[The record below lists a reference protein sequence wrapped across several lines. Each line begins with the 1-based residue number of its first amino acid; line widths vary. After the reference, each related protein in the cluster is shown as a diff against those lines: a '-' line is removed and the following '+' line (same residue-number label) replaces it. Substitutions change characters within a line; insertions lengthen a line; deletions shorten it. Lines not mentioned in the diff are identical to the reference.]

1 MEPLIRELRH
11 AAAVLLR
18 RPWFTAA
25 ALLCL
30 ALGLGAASAIF
41 TLVDTVLLRPLPYAD
56 AGRLMMVWS
65 RSAKQGL
72 DLPLSGAE
80 YLDLR
85 AQSRSFSRL
94 AALTPN
100 VYGLTGEGAEPERVV
115 GARVA
120 ADFFPALGVRPALG
134 RGFLPEEDRFG
145 NEHEVILSDGF
156 WRRRFGA
163 DRALVGRAIQLDG
176 KPTTVVGVLPPL
188 FTFGDVDYDVY
199 APLALIPRVVRVRQ
213 ARGLNVVGRLA
224 AGATRA
230 RANAELAGVV
240 RRFRKEFPS
249 DYPDASWSL
258 AAVPILE
265 NLVGNVRPALLVLA
279 GAVALVLLIA
289 CANVANLLLARAT
302 AREKE
307 VAIRLAL
314 GAGRARVMRQFL
326 IESLLLSLAGGA
338 AGLLLAGWGVRALVA
353 ANPYNIPRLEQA
365 GLDARAVGF
374 TLVVAAVA
382 ALLFGLA
389 PALQASRTD
398 FNGALKEGG
407 KTSAMGAGGGG
418 QRVRSAL
425 VIFEVALALVV
436 LIGAGLVLKSFRK
449 LQASN
454 PGFRPK
460 GLLSA
465 SLLLPR
471 AKYGVPAKS
480 RGFYR
485 ELLPRLAG
493 LPGVRAASAVSALP
507 LGSVQSLANVAAH
520 EAGSLQDADQT
531 TVNRLIVDPGYFQT
545 MGIPLRRGRAFTD
558 ADDERAAGVA
568 IVDEGLARRL
578 WPQQDPIG
586 RRVKVDSEAFPNAK
600 DGRLVVGV
608 VGTVRQQGLAEPS
621 PDQLYVPHAQLPSVY
636 MALVLRAD
644 AEPAALARS
653 VRGAVAALDHD
664 LPVSDVRTMET
675 VLADSLS
682 RSRVNALLFGIFAL
696 VALAL
701 ATVGVYGVMAYSV
714 AQRTHEIG
722 IRMSL
727 GARPED
733 VLRLVIRH
741 GMRLTLTGLAVG
753 LVASLAATRAIGS
766 LLYGVSATDALTWG
780 EVLLLLAA
788 LAWLASF
795 VPARRATRIDPMLA
809 MRYE

>member
-1 MEPLIRELRH
+1 MEPLTRELRH
-11 AAAVLLR
+11 AAAALLR
-18 RPWFTAA
+18 RPWLTAA
-25 ALLCL
+25 AVLCL
-30 ALGLGAASAIF
+30 ALGLGATSAIF
-41 TLVDTVLLRPLPYAD
+41 ALVDTVLLKPLPYAD
-56 AGRLMMVWS
+56 ADRLVMVWS
-65 RSAKQGL
+65 GSAKQGVN
-72 DLPLSGAE
+72 LPMSPPEL
-80 YLDLR
+80 LDLR

-94 AALTPN
+94 AALIGN
-100 VYGLTGEGAEPERVV
+100 IYGLTGEGAEPERVV
-115 GARVA
+115 GARVS

-134 RGFLPEEDRFG
+134 RTFLPEEDRFG

-163 DRALVGRAIQLDG
+163 DRALVGRAIPLDG
-176 KPTTVVGVLPPL
+176 KPTTVVGVLPPR
-188 FTFGDVDYDVY
+188 FTFGDVDYDAYV
-199 APLALIPRVVRVRQ
+199 PLALSTKYLKVRQ
-213 ARGLNVVGRLA
+213 ARGLTLVGRLQD
-224 AGATRA
+224 GTSRE
-230 RANAELAGVV
+230 RANAELAGIV
-240 RRFRKEFPS
+240 RHFRQEFPS
-249 DYPDASWSL
+249 DYPDPSWRIV
-258 AAVPILE
+258 AVPILE
-265 NLVGNVRPALLVLA
+265 DLVGNVRPALLVLA
-279 GAVALVLLIA
+279 AAVALVLLIA

-314 GAGRARVMRQFL
+314 GAGRGRVMRQFL
-326 IESLLLSLAGGA
+326 LESLLLSLAGAA
-338 AGLLLAGWGVRALVA
+338 AGLLLAGWGVRALVTS
-353 ANPYNIPRLEQA
+353 NPYDIPRLDQA
-365 GLDARAVGF
+365 GLDLRAVLF
-374 TLVVAAVA
+374 TLVVAAVS

-398 FNGALKEGG
+398 FHGALKEGG
-407 KTSAMGAGGGG
+407 KTSAMGSGSGG

-436 LIGAGLVLKSFRK
+436 LVGAGLVVKSFRK
-449 LQASN
+449 LQTSD

-471 AKYGVPAKS
+471 GRYGPPERS
-480 RGFYR
+480 REFYR

-493 LPGVRAASAVSALP
+493 LPGVRAASAVSSLP
-507 LGSVQSLANVAAH
+507 LGSIQSLTNVAPR
-520 EAGSLQDADQT
+520 EAGALRDAEAS
-531 TVNRLIVDPGYFQT
+531 TVNRLVVDPGYFQT
-545 MGIPLRRGRAFTD
+545 MGIALRRGRAFTG

-568 IVDEGLARRL
+568 IVDEGLVRRL
-578 WPQQDPIG
+578 WPRRDAIG
-586 RRVKVDSEAFPNAK
+586 RRLTVEGEAFPGAK
-600 DGRLVVGV
+600 EGRVVVGV
-608 VGTVRQQGLAEPS
+608 VGTVHQQGLAVPS
-621 PDQLYVPHAQLPSVY
+621 PDQLYVPHAQFPLTF

-653 VRGAVAALDHD
+653 VRGAVASLDRD
-664 LPVSDVRTMET
+664 LPIADVRTMET

-682 RSRVNALLFGIFAL
+682 RSRLNALLFGIFAL
-696 VALAL
+696 VALVL
-701 ATVGVYGVMAYSV
+701 ASVGVYGVMAYSV

-727 GARPED
+727 GARPKD
-733 VLRLVIRH
+733 VLRLVVRQ

-766 LLYGVSATDALTWG
+766 LLYGVSATDALTFA

-795 VPARRATRIDPMLA
+795 VPARKATRIDPMLA

>member
-25 ALLCL
+25 AVLCL
-30 ALGLGAASAIF
+30 ALGLGATSAIF
-41 TLVDTVLLRPLPYAD
+41 TLVDTVLLRPLPYAAAD
-56 AGRLMMVWS
+56 RLMMVWN
-65 RSAKQGL
+65 RSARQGVN
-72 DLPLSGAE
+72 LPMSAAE

-85 AQSRSFSRL
+85 AQSRAFSHL
-94 AALTPN
+94 AALAQN

-115 GARVA
+115 GARVSA
-120 ADFFPALGVRPALG
+120 EFFPALGVRPEIG

-163 DRALVGRAIQLDG
+163 DRGLLGRAIQLDG
-176 KPTTVVGVLPPL
+176 KPTTVIGVLPPR

-199 APLALIPRVVRVRQ
+199 APLALNPKLVRARQ
-213 ARGLNVVGRLA
+213 ARGLTLVGRLEA
-224 AGATRA
+224 HASRQ
-230 RANAELAGVV
+230 RANAELAGIV
-240 RRFRKEFPS
+240 RRFRREFPS
-249 DYPDASWSL
+249 DYPDASWRI

-265 NLVGNVRPALLVLA
+265 DLVGSVRPALLVLS

-326 IESLLLSLAGGA
+326 LESLLLSLAGAA
-338 AGLLLAGWGVRALVA
+338 AGLLLAGWGVQALVA

-374 TLVVAAVA
+374 TLFVAAVS

-398 FNGALKEGG
+398 FHDALKEGG
-407 KTSAMGAGGGG
+407 KTSAMGSGG

-436 LIGAGLVLKSFRK
+436 LVGAGLVVKSFQK
-449 LQASN
+449 LQASD

-471 AKYGVPAKS
+471 GKYGAPAQS

-493 LPGVRAASAVSALP
+493 LPGVRAASAVSSLP

-520 EAGSLQDADQT
+520 EAGALQNADQS

-545 MGIPLRRGRAFTD
+545 MGIALRRGRAFTA

-578 WPQQDPIG
+578 WPRQDPIG
-586 RRVKVDSEAFPNAK
+586 RRVKIDGEAFPNAK
-600 DGRLVVGV
+600 DGRVVVGV
-608 VGTVRQQGLAEPS
+608 VGTVHQQGLAEAS

-636 MALVLRAD
+636 MSLVLRAE

-653 VRGAVAALDHD
+653 VRAAVVALDHD
-664 LPVSDVRTMET
+664 LPISDVRTMET

-682 RSRVNALLFGIFAL
+682 RARVNALLFGVFAL

-701 ATVGVYGVMAYSV
+701 AVVGVYGVMAYSV

-727 GARPED
+727 GALPGD

-766 LLYGVSATDALTWG
+766 LLYGVSATDVLTFA

-795 VPARRATRIDPMLA
+795 VPARKATRIDPMLA